1 MTATSERTGDAAR
14 LVAAALAEPTELSQ
28 RVGRLVDRFGRAADG
43 VGLDALVVT
52 DLLNVRY
59 LTGFT
64 GGAGTLVV
72 TPDRCTL
79 VTDGRYGVT
88 AAETARLGVT
98 VEVADDDGRAAVT
111 AAAGDARRIGLEA
124 DAVSWSRQR
133 TFAEDW
139 FAGRAVLPTVRL
151 VEELR
156 FVKDAGELARVRA
169 AAALADEV
177 LGVTVPLLAT
187 GVTESELQ
195 QHLDEQMAA
204 RGSEQPAFP
213 TIVASGPN
221 GALPHHRPSARTI
234 EQGDAVLIDFGGTV
248 DGYRSDISRTFLV
261 GEVAPELEELYDIV
275 LRAQLAGLAAV
286 ADGVAAADVDRAARA
301 VTEAAGRGDQFVH
314 STGHGVGLYIHED
327 PWVSWRSSDRLAT
340 GHVVT
345 VEPGLYVPGVGGVR
359 IEDLVVV
366 TDDGYELLTHTPK
379 SLTGL

>member
-1 MTATSERTGDAAR
+1 MTATSERTETLGAR
-14 LVAAALAEPTELSQ
+14 GGGIGGADRVEPACRSARRPLRS
-28 RVGRLVDRFGRAADG
+28 RRRRRSRR
-43 VGLDALVVT
+43 LVVT

-59 LTGFT
+59 LTGFP

-98 VEVADDDGRAAVT
+98 VEVADDDGSAAVT

-151 VEELR
+151 VEGLR
-156 FVKDAGELARVRA
+156 FVKDAGELARARRRARRRGVGRDRSTARHRRHRVRA
-169 AAALADEV
+169 QQPRRAD
-177 LGVTVPLLAT
+177 GR
-187 GVTESELQ
+187 S
-195 QHLDEQMAA
+195 
-204 RGSEQPAFP
+204 RSEQPAFP

-221 GALPHHRPSARTI
+221 GALPHHRLSARTI

-261 GEVAPELEELYDIV
+261 GEVAPLEEFYDIV
-275 LRAQLAGLAAV
+275 LRAQLA
-286 ADGVAAADVDRAARA
+286 ARRRRRRCRRCRRRSR
-301 VTEAAGRGDQFVH
+301 RGQ
-314 STGHGVGLYIHED
+314 
-327 PWVSWRSSDRLAT
+327 
-340 GHVVT
+340 
-345 VEPGLYVPGVGGVR
+345 
-359 IEDLVVV
+359 
-366 TDDGYELLTHTPK
+366 
-379 SLTGL
+379 